1 MNNIKV
7 EEKSEFNE
15 KVKDESIKQLSE
27 SVEKCFSFYTKV
39 MLYFF
44 SSFLVM
50 ALFTLLI
57 YLEDRNWIYPLFF
70 FIFSLFIT
78 AGVTVAGAVSG
89 IKNITLGL
97 KELMEEG
104 FKIYEEINKGSE
116 GNTREKNIKTAINL
130 IILPAIRRVAMS
142 KIGGKMVYGIIKKIV
157 EKFESEI
164 LTKLKSEDL
173 KVLKKNEN
181 TRVKILLEYGFK
193 ILSNVTASLILFLQ
207 ISSVI
212 LCSMGVIS
220 IIILSLLRVFF
231 KF

>member
-1 MNNIKV
+1 
-7 EEKSEFNE
+7 
-15 KVKDESIKQLSE
+15 
-27 SVEKCFSFYTKV
+27 
-39 MLYFF
+39 
-44 SSFLVM
+44 
-50 ALFTLLI
+50 
-57 YLEDRNWIYPLFF
+57 
-70 FIFSLFIT
+70 
-78 AGVTVAGAVSG
+78 
-89 IKNITLGL
+89 
-97 KELMEEG
+97 MEEG